1 MKNLRKLGTTLVL
14 TLLLGLFAFAGE
26 TPTLACA
33 PLPGQIETP
42 PCAMAPAPDP
52 GTPTAIVPGQVDT
65 PPAAQSDASFTEIAA
80 SVLVGIMSLF

>member
-1 MKNLRKLGTTLVL
+1 MRILRKLTAAVVL
-14 TLLLGLFAFAGE
+14 LCVLGLTAFADPTDTPPCVPGE
-26 TPTLACA
+26 IL
-33 PLPGQIETP
+33 TP

-52 GTPTAIVPGQVDT
+52 GTPTAIVPGQIET

>member
-1 MKNLRKLGTTLVL
+1 MRLLKKIAAAGVL
-14 TLLLGLFAFAGE
+14 LCVLSLSAF
-26 TPTLACA
+26 PCA
-33 PLPGQIETP
+33 LPEPGQTDTP

-52 GTPTAIVPGQVDT
+52 GTPTTVLGQIET

>member
-1 MKNLRKLGTTLVL
+1 MKTLRKLSAVVVL
-14 TLLLGLFAFAGE
+14 TFVLGLSAFGDDTS
-26 TPTLACA
+26 TPPCA
-33 PLPGQIETP
+33 PGEISTP